1 MFNRER
7 LLDRFVRYAKI
18 DTQSDASS
26 STSPSTKKQWVLL
39 NALVKDLVEAG
50 LKDAAVDENGYVMAT
65 LPTNIPTKHSAFRK
79 TPTIGLLAHVDTYPE
94 TSGTDVR
101 PQLHHNYDGKDLV
114 LAEDASIAIHATD
127 EPKLAA
133 CLGMTI
139 ITSNG
144 TTLLGADDKAG
155 IAEIIE
161 VLWRLAENPSRLHGP
176 IRVAFTP
183 DEEIGRGSDHFDVKK
198 FGAAFAY
205 TVDGSGVGEV
215 EDETFCADSVEVTML
230 GSDIHPGY
238 AKGKLI
244 NAIKVSSD
252 FISNLPKEL
261 TPEKTSGRDGFIH
274 PIEITGNVSRINAKF
289 LVRDFSEKGL
299 KTLETILETTA
310 HATKLRYPDSHI
322 EIDIVSSY
330 RNMRQV
336 IDDHQELVDYA
347 EEAIR
352 RTGLI
357 PKRAAVRGGTDG
369 AKLSFMGLPT
379 PNLSNGSMNF
389 HSKKEWIPLEWME
402 KSVETILHLLDVW
415 VEQSTISG
423 TEAEMDYERGESS
436 NATSLRILD
445 RKNHS

>member
-1 MFNRER
+1 MSNRER
-7 LLDRFVRYAKI
+7 LLDHFIRYAKI

-26 STSPSTKKQWVLL
+26 PTSPSTKKQWDLL
-39 NALVKDLVEAG
+39 NILVKDLIEAG
-50 LKDAAVDENGYVMAT
+50 LKDATVDKNGYVMAT
-65 LPTNIPTKHSAFRK
+65 LPSNIPTEHAAFGK
-79 TPTIGLLAHVDTYPE
+79 TPPIGLLAHVDTYPE

-101 PQLHHNYDGKDLV
+101 PQLHHNYDGRDLV
-114 LAEDASIAIHATD
+114 LPGDTSVVIRAAD
-127 EPKLAA
+127 EPMLTS

-139 ITSNG
+139 ITSDG

-161 VLWRLAENPSRLHGP
+161 VLWRLAETPSRLHGQ

-215 EDETFCADSVEVTML
+215 EDETFCADSVTVTIL
-230 GSDIHPGY
+230 GSDVHPGY

-244 NAIKVSSD
+244 NAIRVSSD
-252 FISNLPKEL
+252 FISALPRES
-261 TPEKTSGRDGFIH
+261 TPENTSGREGFIH
-274 PIEITGNVSRINAKF
+274 PIEINGNVSRMTAKL
-289 LVRDFSEKGL
+289 LVRDFSERGL
-299 KTLETILETTA
+299 KALEKVLKTTA
-310 HATKLRYPDSHI
+310 RETKLRHPSSHI

-336 IDDHQELVDYA
+336 IDDHPELIDYA

-352 RTGLI
+352 RTGLT

-369 AKLSFMGLPT
+369 ARLSFMGLPT

-402 KSVETILHLLDVW
+402 KSVETILHLLNVW
-415 VEQSTISG
+415 VEQSTASG
-423 TEAEMDYERGESS
+423 AQFRSES
-436 NATSLRILD
+436 
-445 RKNHS
+445 